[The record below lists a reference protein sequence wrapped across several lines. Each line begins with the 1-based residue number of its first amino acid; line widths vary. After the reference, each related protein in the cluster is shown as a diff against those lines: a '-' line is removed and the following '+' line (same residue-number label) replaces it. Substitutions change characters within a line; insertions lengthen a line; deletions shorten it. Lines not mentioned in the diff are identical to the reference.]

1 MILSA
6 GTYKTTSTIYIR
18 PNTTLKGSMEVS
30 FEWSGVASSNILAD
44 FKDTKSFVIST
55 YSVYKG
61 EMLPYNQLV
70 SGRIVTSKEFTSCP
84 MCGVENLRISTVRR
98 VFGGIRFS
106 GAIGYVRR
114 HVSITGVFYGFVT
127 NASWNGGDEHCFVRN
142 HICSGWFLSS
152 DVNETYLKNCI
163 AGASVDTKPD
173 ESFVYPVHKNNIATA
188 GGTYNNCLFAYYA
201 YALYLENFCCEGGN
215 VGKSFLQCRAVR
227 DINPYDELLKDY
239 LYTSQ
244 SSQLYIGMGHRDP
257 SEGCKGLLGYGSSTV
272 VSEEK
277 LEKLGIVSKRS
288 NNVRYI
294 PVYDVLDIKSS
305 DEFDFLDRRHLFD
318 FDKAVIASGTTVKYA
333 AAEGIEVEKDLHID
347 GVDKNTSKIHIV
359 PGWRPKINAY
369 NCSLSFTDLSFEV
382 DGNTAENLIYST
394 AFNCLGSVRLT
405 FSNCRF
411 VVGRNSSIINNIKAI
426 NSSSGRVTQRAGS
439 VIEVSFVN
447 CTFEGAGSVF
457 DKNCKAATLSL
468 VGCTMGNL
476 FSVGGQVKDT
486 YEDYGPTL

>member
-1 MILSA
+1 
-6 GTYKTTSTIYIR
+6 
-18 PNTTLKGSMEVS
+18 
-30 FEWSGVASSNILAD
+30 
-44 FKDTKSFVIST
+44 
-55 YSVYKG
+55 
-61 EMLPYNQLV
+61 
-70 SGRIVTSKEFTSCP
+70 
-84 MCGVENLRISTVRR
+84 
-98 VFGGIRFS
+98 
-106 GAIGYVRR
+106 
-114 HVSITGVFYGFVT
+114 
-127 NASWNGGDEHCFVRN
+127 
-142 HICSGWFLSS
+142 
-152 DVNETYLKNCI
+152 
-163 AGASVDTKPD
+163 
-173 ESFVYPVHKNNIATA
+173 
-188 GGTYNNCLFAYYA
+188 
-201 YALYLENFCCEGGN
+201 
-215 VGKSFLQCRAVR
+215 
-227 DINPYDELLKDY
+227 
-239 LYTSQ
+239 
-244 SSQLYIGMGHRDP
+244 MGHRDP